1 MTLGQFLCYVLTFVV
16 RRGSILRDVGI
27 RDVHFGRLL
36 EQWCV
41 SRDLEKPRAAP
52 LGIYDGWW

>member
-1 MTLGQFLCYVLTFVV
+1 VN
-16 RRGSILRDVGI
+16 
-27 RDVHFGRLL
+27 FGRLP

-52 LGIYDGWW
+52 LGIYNGWW